1 MVNLTLQMEVF
12 ENKVYFESVAVLY
25 TCKQEKLSNCK
36 LLCALV
42 VQCVCILFTI
52 KIIANFTNCETL
64 QSRRQREFENFESML
79 HVSPLSPFI
88 VILAPSVSDDGTS
101 VRD

>member
-1 MVNLTLQMEVF
+1 MDT
-12 ENKVYFESVAVLY
+12 S
-25 TCKQEKLSNCK
+25 TH
-36 LLCALV
+36 
-42 VQCVCILFTI
+42 
-52 KIIANFTNCETL
+52 CETS

>member
-12 ENKVYFESVAVLY
+12 ENKVYFKSVAVLY

-52 KIIANFTNCETL
+52 KIIANFLHSLTVKPYKVDVRESLKTL
-64 QSRRQREFENFESML
+64 NQCYM
-79 HVSPLSPFI
+79 
-88 VILAPSVSDDGTS
+88 
-101 VRD
+101 